1 MWRRRSRRGVE
12 AVWVGVSIIVS
23 GYLVMKSLR
32 EEVTSGGWAIGD
44 EGEDLGKEL
53 LLESYIL

>member
-1 MWRRRSRRGVE
+1 
-12 AVWVGVSIIVS
+12 
-23 GYLVMKSLR
+23 MKSLR
-32 EEVTSGGWAIGD
+32 EEVTGGCWAIGD